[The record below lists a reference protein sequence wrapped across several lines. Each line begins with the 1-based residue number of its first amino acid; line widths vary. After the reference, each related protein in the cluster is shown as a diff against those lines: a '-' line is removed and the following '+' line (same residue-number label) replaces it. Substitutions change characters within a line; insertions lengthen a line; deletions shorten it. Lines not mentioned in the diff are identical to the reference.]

1 METGNDIRSATGP
14 KIPPIQKWRVRIEG
28 TIYGPYSRT
37 EVETYLAEGRL
48 NPSTEVYDASSGS
61 WHPLSGFGPLQDLV
75 AGPHDAKLSATAQAA
90 VARQE
95 SEADHWVFAGF
106 WIRAAA
112 LLIDSVIMA
121 IGGGVLGAFLG
132 YGLATAGAPE
142 AIEPVAN
149 LAGFLIGLLY
159 TSLMHS
165 GPWQATLGKRAVG
178 IRVIRRDGYPV
189 GLGLAIG
196 RYFATILSA
205 FIFCIGYAMAGW
217 TREKRALHDMI
228 CSTRVI
234 YGRA

>member
-1 METGNDIRSATGP
+1 MENGNDIRSASGP
-14 KIPPIQKWRVRIEG
+14 KIPPVQKWRVRIDG
-28 TIYGPYSRT
+28 TVYGPYSRP
-37 EVETYLAEGRL
+37 EIETYLAEGRL
-48 NPSTEVYDASSGS
+48 DPSTEIYDASTGTWQPISA
-61 WHPLSGFGPLQDLV
+61 FGPLKDLITGTRG
-75 AGPHDAKLSATAQAA
+75 ADGFGGPNAEVSRDF
-90 VARQE
+90 
-95 SEADHWVFAGF
+95 SEEGHWVFAGF

-121 IGGGVLGAFLG
+121 IGGGVLGAFVG
-132 YGLATAGAPE
+132 YGLAAAGSPDS
-142 AIEPVAN
+142 IEPIAN
-149 LAGFLIGLLY
+149 LVGFAIGLLY
-159 TSLMHS
+159 TALMHS

-189 GLGLAIG
+189 GFGLAVG

-234 YGRA
+234 YGRP